1 MMKFLIFL
9 ALLLVGGWIIEYLLR
24 KSFNVKRNGYIYK
37 PINLLHK
44 RLEWTLLGLFFIS
57 IILFSKYT
65 FLIVLLYL
73 IILNLFRGFMEWLF
87 ARDKREYIITLLF
100 MIIYLL
106 FVAITYFLFVSFD
119 FIPPFHWN

>member
-1 MMKFLIFL
+1 MKFLIYL
-9 ALLLVGGWIIEYLLR
+9 IILLVGVWIIEYLLR
-24 KSFNVKRNGYIYK
+24 KSLNIKREGYIYK
-37 PINLLHK
+37 PINQLHK

-65 FLIVLLYL
+65 FIIVLLYL
-73 IILNLFRGFMEWLF
+73 FILNLFRGFMEWLF

-100 MIIYLL
+100 IIIYPLYVL
-106 FVAITYFLFVSFD
+106 IIYFLCVSFG